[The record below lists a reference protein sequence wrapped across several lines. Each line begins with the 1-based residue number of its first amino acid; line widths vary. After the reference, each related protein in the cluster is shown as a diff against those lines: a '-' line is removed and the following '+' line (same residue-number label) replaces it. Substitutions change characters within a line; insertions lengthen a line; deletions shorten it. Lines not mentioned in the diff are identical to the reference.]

1 MGSLEKL
8 CGLFGKT
15 RQAFYEGGWR
25 KEKESM
31 EAALVLT
38 QVALIRKELPKV
50 GTRKLQYLLKD
61 FFVQHH
67 IKMGRDALF
76 SLLME
81 EGLLVKKRKRKVST
95 TNSRHR
101 FRKYPNLVRELELV
115 RSEQVWVCDITY
127 IALQKSFCYLSLITD
142 AYSKKIVGYNLEAT
156 LETEGCVKALA
167 MALSTRSA
175 FSKHGLIHHSDRG
188 IQYCSTAYVQLL
200 LSSHISISMTEK
212 SDPYENAVAERING
226 ILKDE
231 FSLGKTFQN
240 IHQAHSVVQESI
252 TLYNSKRPHS
262 SIGYLTPDKAHI
274 ENAGLTKHWKTY
286 RKKAINGNNSG

>member
-1 MGSLEKL
+1 M
-8 CGLFGKT
+8 
-15 RQAFYEGGWR
+15 
-25 KEKESM
+25 
-31 EAALVLT
+31 LT
-38 QVALIRKELPKV
+38 QRARIRKELPKV

-61 FFVQHH
+61 FFVQHG

-127 IALQKSFCYLSLITD
+127 ISLEKSFCYLSLITD

-156 LETEGCVKALA
+156 LETEGCVKALT
-167 MALSTRSA
+167 MGLNTRSTL
-175 FSKHGLIHHSDRG
+175 SKHGLIHHSDRG
-188 IQYCSTAYVQLL
+188 IQYCSTACVQLL
-200 LSSHISISMTEK
+200 LASHISISMTEK

-231 FSLGKTFQN
+231 FKLGKTFHN
-240 IHQAHSVVQESI
+240 IHQENNIVQESI
-252 TLYNSKRPHS
+252 ALYNSKRPHS

-286 RKKAINGNNSG
+286 RKKRVNGNNAC

>member
-1 MGSLEKL
+1 
-8 CGLFGKT
+8 
-15 RQAFYEGGWR
+15 
-25 KEKESM
+25 M
-31 EAALVLT
+31 EAALVLK
-38 QVALIRKELPKV
+38 QVALIRRELPKV

-61 FFVQHH
+61 FLVQHH

-101 FRKYPNLVRELELV
+101 FRKYPNLVKDLPLV

-127 IALQKSFCYLSLITD
+127 ITLQKSFCYLSLITD

-156 LETEGCVKALA
+156 LETEGCVKALV
-167 MALSTRSA
+167 MALSTRTKSA
-175 FSKHGLIHHSDRG
+175 NYGLIHHSDRG

-231 FSLGKTFQN
+231 FSLGRTFQN
-240 IHQAHSVVQESI
+240 IHQANSVVQESI

-262 SIGYLTPDKAHI
+262 SIGYLTPDKAHTA
-274 ENAGLTKHWKTY
+274 NNGLTKQWKTY
-286 RKKAINGNNSG
+286 RKKLVNGNNQG

>member
-1 MGSLEKL
+1 
-8 CGLFGKT
+8 
-15 RQAFYEGGWR
+15 
-25 KEKESM
+25 M

-38 QVALIRKELPKV
+38 QIALIRKELPKV

-61 FFVQHH
+61 FFVQHG

-115 RSEQVWVCDITY
+115 RSEQVWVSDITY

-167 MALSTRSA
+167 MALSTRSTP
-175 FSKHGLIHHSDRG
+175 SKHGLIHHSDRG

-200 LSSHISISMTEK
+200 LSAHISISMTEK

-231 FSLGKTFQN
+231 FNLGNTFQN

-274 ENAGLTKHWKTY
+274 ENVGLIKQWKTY
-286 RKKAINGNNSG
+286 RKKAINGNYQE

>member
-1 MGSLEKL
+1 
-8 CGLFGKT
+8 
-15 RQAFYEGGWR
+15 
-25 KEKESM
+25 M
-31 EAALVLT
+31 EAALVLR
-38 QVALIRKELPKV
+38 QVALIRRELPKV

-61 FFVQHH
+61 FFVQHG

-81 EGLLVKKRKRKVST
+81 EGLLIKKRKRSVST

-101 FRKYPNLVRELELV
+101 FRKYPNLMRELELV

-127 IALQKSFCYLSLITD
+127 ISLQKSFCYLSLVTD

-167 MALSTRSA
+167 MALQSRAKTTQ
-175 FSKHGLIHHSDRG
+175 HGLIHHSDRG

-200 LSSHISISMTEK
+200 LASHIAISMTEK
-212 SDPYENAVAERING
+212 GDPYENAVAERING

-231 FSLGKTFQN
+231 FNLSRTFQN
-240 IHQAHSVVQESI
+240 IHQANSVVQESI
-252 TLYNSKRPHS
+252 ALYNSKRPHS
-262 SIGYLTPDKAHI
+262 SISYLTPDKAHV
-274 ENAGLTKHWKTY
+274 ENAGLMKQWKTY
-286 RKKAINGNNSG
+286 PKKMVNGTTQDKYFSTNKSPPCKVRSGLRAMNVN

>member
-1 MGSLEKL
+1 
-8 CGLFGKT
+8 
-15 RQAFYEGGWR
+15 
-25 KEKESM
+25 M
-31 EAALVLT
+31 EAALVLK
-38 QVALIRKELPKV
+38 QVALIRWELPKV

-61 FFVQHH
+61 FLVQHR

-81 EGLLVKKRKRKVST
+81 EGLLVKKRRRKVST

-127 IALQKSFCYLSLITD
+127 IALPKSFCYLSLITD

-167 MALSTRSA
+167 MALSTRA
-175 FSKHGLIHHSDRG
+175 KPAKHGLIHHSDRG

-200 LSSHISISMTEK
+200 LSSQISISMTEK
-212 SDPYENAVAERING
+212 SDPYENAVAERVNG

-231 FSLGKTFQN
+231 FNLGKTFQN
-240 IHQAHSVVQESI
+240 IHQANSIVQESI
-252 TLYNSKRPHS
+252 LLYNSKRPHS
-262 SIGYLTPDKAHI
+262 SISYLTPDKAHT
-274 ENAGLTKHWKTY
+274 ETNSFKKHWKTY
-286 RKKAINGNNSG
+286 SKSNQWK

>member
-1 MGSLEKL
+1 
-8 CGLFGKT
+8 
-15 RQAFYEGGWR
+15 
-25 KEKESM
+25 M

-38 QVALIRKELPKV
+38 EVALIRKELPKV

-61 FFVQHH
+61 FFVQHG

-76 SLLME
+76 SLLMD

-167 MALSTRSA
+167 MALSTRSGS
-175 FSKHGLIHHSDRG
+175 SKHGLIHHSDRG
-188 IQYCSTAYVQLL
+188 IQYCSNIYVQLL
-200 LSSHISISMTEK
+200 LASHIAISMTEK

-231 FSLGKTFQN
+231 FNLGKTFQN
-240 IHQAHSVVQESI
+240 IHQANSIVQESI
-252 TLYNSKRPHS
+252 LLYNTKRPHS
-262 SIGYLTPDKAHI
+262 SISYLTPDKAHT
-274 ENAGLTKHWKTY
+274 ETNGFNKQWKTY
-286 RKKAINGNNSG
+286 RQKTINGNNTG

>member
-1 MGSLEKL
+1 M
-8 CGLFGKT
+8 FGKT

-25 KEKESM
+25 KEKQSM
-31 EAALVLT
+31 EAALVLK
-38 QVALIRKELPKV
+38 QVALIRRELPKV

-115 RSEQVWVCDITY
+115 RSEQVWVSDITY
-127 IALQKSFCYLSLITD
+127 IALPKSFCYLSLITD
-142 AYSKKIVGYNLEAT
+142 AYSKKIVGYNLEDT
-156 LETEGCVKALA
+156 LETEGCLKALA
-167 MALSTRSA
+167 MALSTRSKT
-175 FSKHGLIHHSDRG
+175 SKQGLIHHSDRG

-200 LSSHISISMTEK
+200 LASHVAISMTEK

-226 ILKDE
+226 ILKEE
-231 FSLGKTFQN
+231 FNLSRTFQN
-240 IHQAHSVVQESI
+240 IHQANSVVGESI

-262 SIGYLTPDKAHI
+262 SIGYLTPDKAHT
-274 ENAGLTKHWKTY
+274 ENVGLTKHWKTY
-286 RKKAINGNNSG
+286 RKNAINGNKEG